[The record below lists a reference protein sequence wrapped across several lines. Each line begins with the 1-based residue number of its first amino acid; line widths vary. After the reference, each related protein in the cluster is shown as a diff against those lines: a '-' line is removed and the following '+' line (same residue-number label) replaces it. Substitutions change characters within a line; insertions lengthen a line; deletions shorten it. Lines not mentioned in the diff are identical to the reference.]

1 MRAFR
6 IHILSLIFLFTL
18 PKICAQQDS
27 VSPSTNLPQQLF
39 ESVEERLSEMGDE
52 VDVSD
57 ELEMLLQGQTGK
69 INLNDVAAEV
79 AYVILQLTDYQY
91 YQLQLYIETYGEL
104 VSIYELAAVDGYDRA
119 EVERIMP
126 LVEVKPRYRNGN
138 PFTAFFKRSHST
150 LLLRYRQLIEPQ
162 AGYADSAENGY
173 AGSPTRLTFKYSFQS
188 GEHFSM
194 ALSGEKD
201 AGEEW
206 FKGSQKQGFD
216 HYAFFM
222 QFQRIGIL
230 KSCVIGDYTLG
241 FGQGI
246 TMGGRMMG
254 VKGGGAAQIRRFPS
268 LLRATAPMNESSNL
282 RGVAFVIGNSYY
294 SGTFFYSHR
303 FFDGKTSR
311 DSTGQLCF
319 DGSLSNTGYHRTAA
333 EIAHKNAMMNRQYG
347 AHFQLNKRIFS
358 LGITGMNTQ
367 FSIPVSPRSDLYQKY
382 GFAGKYVANFSA
394 DFKVILRK
402 TILFGEAGMS
412 VCHKRTGTA
421 GVVGS
426 IFDLDPRVKFSAL
439 FRYYSR
445 NFLSLSGSSFG
456 LGSSS
461 NGQYGLYLATDFVTS
476 RHTFLTMNAD
486 FVQYDWL
493 RYQIDKPPVAFDFG
507 AKLSI
512 NPTRHLTANLKYQL
526 YLKEQ
531 NSKESE
537 YFVSVRPTYSHRI
550 RAVID
555 CQPIDWLTLKTEA
568 DYLFNDNGGSKIQ
581 QGGLLYQDIGIAID
595 KIGLG
600 IKLRFAIFDTDSYA
614 ERLYAY
620 EQDLLYA
627 FTINGYYGKGI
638 RYYIVVNYG
647 IAFFDL
653 QIRFSQTR
661 FDDRNSISSGVTLIE
676 GNTKSEIAAQMI
688 FHIN

>member
-1 MRAFR
+1 MRVYEF
-6 IHILSLIFLFTL
+6 LVLIGLFLFTL

-27 VSPSTNLPQQLF
+27 VVPYETLPQTLF
-39 ESVEERLSEMGDE
+39 ESMEEQISEMGDE
-52 VDVSD
+52 VDLSD
-57 ELEMLLQGQTGK
+57 ELEMLLRGQTGK
-69 INLNDVAAEV
+69 INLNNVAAEV
-79 AYVILQLTDYQY
+79 AYTILELTDYQY
-91 YQLQLYIETYGEL
+91 YQLQLYIELYGEL
-104 VSIYELAAVDGYDRA
+104 VTIYELAAVEGFDRA
-119 EVERIMP
+119 DVERLMP
-126 LVEVKPRYRNGN
+126 LVEVKPGRGSGN
-138 PFTAFFKRSHST
+138 PFANFFRRSHNN
-150 LLLRYRQLIEPQ
+150 LLLRYRQVIEPQ
-162 AGYADSAENGY
+162 AGYDDSARNGF
-173 AGSPTRLTFKYSFQS
+173 AGSPARLIFKYSFQS
-188 GEHFSM
+188 GDHFSM

-216 HYAFFM
+216 HYAFYL

-241 FGQGI
+241 FGQGL

-268 LLRATAPMNESSNL
+268 LLRATAPMSESTNL
-282 RGVAFVIGNSYY
+282 RGVACVIGNSYY

-303 FFDGKTSR
+303 FFDGDTST
-311 DSTGQLCF
+311 DSTGQLTF
-319 DGSLSNTGYHRTAA
+319 EGSLSNTGYHRTAS
-333 EIAHKNAMMNRQYG
+333 EIAHKNAMMNHQYG
-347 AHFQLNKRIFS
+347 AHFQVNRRIFS
-358 LGITGMNTQ
+358 IGITGMNTQ
-367 FSIPVSPRSDLYQKY
+367 FSIPVSQSSDLYQKF
-382 GFAGKYVANFSA
+382 GFAGKHVANFSA

-402 TILFGEAGMS
+402 TILFGEGGVS
-412 VCHKRTGTA
+412 VCHKRTGAA

-426 IFDLDPRVKFSAL
+426 VSDLDPRCKISAL

-461 NGQYGLYLATDFVTS
+461 NGQYGLYLAADFVTS
-476 RHTFLTMNAD
+476 QRTLLTMNAD

-493 RYQIDKPPVAFDFG
+493 RYQVDKPPIAFDFG

-512 NPTRHLTANLKYQL
+512 NLTRHLSANFKYQL

-531 NSKESE
+531 NEKNNEH
-537 YFVSVRPTYSHRI
+537 YLGVQPTSSHRI

-555 CQPIDWLTLKTEA
+555 CQPISWLTLKTEA
-568 DYLFNDNGGSKIQ
+568 DYLINCSNSIQ
-581 QGGLLYQDIGIAID
+581 QGGLLYQDIGISIE

-600 IKLRFAIFDTDSYA
+600 IKLRFAMFDTDSYA

-627 FTINGYYGKGI
+627 FTINSYYGKGI
-638 RYYIVVNYG
+638 RYYVIVNYG
-647 IAFFDL
+647 ISFFDL
-653 QIRFSQTR
+653 QLRFSQTNY
-661 FDDRNSISSGVTLIE
+661 DDRNTISSGTTLIN
-676 GNTKSEIAAQMI
+676 GNTKSEVAAQMI